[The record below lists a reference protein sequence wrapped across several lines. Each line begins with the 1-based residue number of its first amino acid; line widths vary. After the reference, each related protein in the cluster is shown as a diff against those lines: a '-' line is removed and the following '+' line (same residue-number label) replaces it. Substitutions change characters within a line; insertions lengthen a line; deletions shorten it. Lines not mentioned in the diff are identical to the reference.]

1 MVYVDWKINWVD
13 INSDITRLVDNCFNV
28 IVLSFWMDTR
38 GLVDAGLTFSQQ
50 SVQKRQE
57 AIQYAE
63 ARGAKIIISAGGAT
77 EHVEHFFKGSV
88 AQSTAHGTD
97 YGTRAAQA
105 ANDLGLHGV
114 DFDLELSP
122 GNNGP
127 FHSGHMQAF
136 CVAASAAARATL
148 QKW

>member
-1 MVYVDWKINWVD
+1 
-13 INSDITRLVDNCFNV
+13 
-28 IVLSFWMDTR
+28 MDTR

-77 EHVEHFFKGSV
+77 EHIEHFFEGSV
-88 AQSTAHGTD
+88 AQSTAYGAD
-97 YGTRAAQA
+97 YGARAAQA
-105 ANDLGLHGV
+105 AIDLGLHGV
-114 DFDLELSP
+114 DFDLELAP

-136 CVAASAAARATL
+136 CVAASAAARAVL